1 VKKQIESI
9 RPAIVQFSY
18 DGFGSGQLHFGC
30 GVIVSSD
37 GHVAVCGPVGAVL
50 DDRLL
55 ELITTDGRKLRGRA
69 LGWSSEYGVGM
80 LKIDE
85 PGQWKF
91 VKLSDK
97 VIAGETCLA
106 LGYPQNR
113 GSEDDNIYNAPLDER
128 VKQFPLAGGTVKER
142 IGTMLESNTN
152 AFANSQLV
160 IETTKN
166 LDGTWKLS
174 IRINGTLTYED
185 PNFDVSTISKLSLQA
200 HWGSGVVFNKMQ
212 VVKK

>member
-1 VKKQIESI
+1 
-9 RPAIVQFSY
+9 
-18 DGFGSGQLHFGC
+18 
-30 GVIVSSD
+30 
-37 GHVAVCGPVGAVL
+37 
-50 DDRLL
+50 
-55 ELITTDGRKLRGRA
+55 
-69 LGWSSEYGVGM
+69 
-80 LKIDE
+80 
-85 PGQWKF
+85 
-91 VKLSDK
+91 
-97 VIAGETCLA
+97 
-106 LGYPQNR
+106 
-113 GSEDDNIYNAPLDER
+113 
-128 VKQFPLAGGTVKER
+128 
-142 IGTMLESNTN
+142 MLESNTN

>member
-1 VKKQIESI
+1 MGKNVHVVPNGTGWQVKPE
-9 RPAIVQFSY
+9 
-18 DGFGSGQLHFGC
+18 GSSTPTSTHRTQQ
-30 GVIVSSD
+30 
-37 GHVAVCGPVGAVL
+37 AA
-50 DDRLL
+50 
-55 ELITTDGRKLRGRA
+55 TD
-69 LGWSSEYGVGM
+69 
-80 LKIDE
+80 
-85 PGQWKF
+85 
-91 VKLSDK
+91 
-97 VIAGETCLA
+97 AGKPCSA
-106 LGYPQNR
+106 
-113 GSEDDNIYNAPLDER
+113 
-128 VKQFPLAGGTVKER
+128 GTVP
-142 IGTMLESNTN
+142 GFLPESNTN